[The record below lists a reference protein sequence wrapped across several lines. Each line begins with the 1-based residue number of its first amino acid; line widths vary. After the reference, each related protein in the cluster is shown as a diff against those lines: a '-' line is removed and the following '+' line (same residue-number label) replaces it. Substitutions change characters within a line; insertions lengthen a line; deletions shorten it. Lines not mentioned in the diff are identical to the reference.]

1 VVRSPRTARDL
12 IRRVAAAP
20 RIWEAGD
27 RLIRPAPSPTT
38 AESQHVEHVLSVGR
52 VALVLAS
59 LVAITFDPASPG
71 PYTTAATAA
80 LLIYAGWSAG
90 LLWFLGR
97 RLAYSTKVPYVAHAI
112 DFAAAAALTLLTDG
126 SASAFY
132 LFFFFM
138 LIAAA
143 YRWGLRETMATALG
157 AICLLAA
164 QGLWLRTEGLAT
176 QFELHRLLMR
186 TTYLLIAGALI
197 GWLSEREQ
205 QRLTEVGIISDIL
218 GHIHG
223 ERGFRP
229 ALMHVARELLTLL
242 DGQQLLIAVHDT
254 STGAAWLWTANRG
267 DALSLEELS
276 SCDTYLFAAPGEA
289 WQEPQR
295 RDDGRT
301 SIVLGR
307 DGTWLGG
314 HHTSVPES
322 FWARHPATTVAA
334 VDVAFAHQWKGR
346 VLLLGANAL
355 GLADV
360 RFLRELVCDVAP
372 PLFALY
378 LLRRLRS
385 RIVSSERARVGR
397 ELHDGL
403 VQSLAGLQMEVAALR
418 RRAATHP
425 LSDADLARLET
436 ILRDECVAARE
447 LMHRIRPVEVSP
459 SQLPEYLA
467 MLVDRFG
474 RETAVDARFSTDVE
488 HVDLPTRTCRE
499 LARTLQEALV
509 NVRKHAQ
516 ARHVLVHF
524 TADSGHWR
532 LTVDND
538 GRPFDFTGRH
548 TLSELDATR
557 RGPVVIKERVRE
569 MGGELVIDSI
579 PGHGV
584 RLDILLPRRTG
595 AARRKT
601 A

>member
-1 VVRSPRTARDL
+1 MVRSPRTARDL
-12 IRRVAAAP
+12 LSRVVAVP
-20 RIWEAGD
+20 HIWERSS
-27 RLIRPAPSPTT
+27 RLTRPAPSPTT
-38 AESQHVEHVLSVGR
+38 AESQHVEHALSVGR
-52 VALVLAS
+52 VGLVSAS
-59 LVAITFDPASPG
+59 LVAIIFEPTSPG
-71 PYTTAATAA
+71 PYTPVATAA

-90 LLWFLGR
+90 LLWFLSR

-112 DFAAAAALTLLTDG
+112 DFAAASALTLLTDG
-126 SASAFY
+126 AASAFY

-143 YRWGLRETMATALG
+143 YRWGLRETMATALC
-157 AICLLAA
+157 AICLLAS
-164 QGLWLRTEGLAT
+164 QGLWVRTEGLAA

-205 QRLTEVGIISDIL
+205 QRRTEVSVISDIL

-229 ALMHVARELLTLL
+229 ALMHVVRELLALL
-242 DGQQLLIAVHDT
+242 DGQHVLVALHDT
-254 STGAAWLWTANRG
+254 STGAAYLWTANHG
-267 DALSLEELS
+267 EALSLEEVS
-276 SCDTYLFAAPGEA
+276 SLDTYLFPAPGEA

-295 RDDGRT
+295 RDRRRT

-307 DGTWLGG
+307 DGKWLGG

-334 VDVAFAHQWKGR
+334 VDIGFANQWKGR
-346 VLLLGANAL
+346 VFLLRAKTLR
-355 GLADV
+355 LADV
-360 RFLRELVCDVAP
+360 RFLRELVCQTAP
-372 PLFALY
+372 PLFGLY

-385 RIVSSERARVGR
+385 RVVSSERARVGR

-403 VQSLAGLQMEVAALR
+403 VQSLAALQMEVAAMR
-418 RRAATHP
+418 RRAAPHP
-425 LSDADLARLET
+425 LADADLGRLET
-436 ILRDECVAARE
+436 ILREEAVAARE

-459 SQLPEYLA
+459 SQLPDYLA

-488 HVDLPTRTCRE
+488 DVDLPTRTCRE

-516 ARHVLVHF
+516 ARHVLVRF
-524 TADSGHWR
+524 TADSCHWQ

-548 TLSELDATR
+548 TLSDLDATR

-569 MGGELVIDSI
+569 MGGELVIDST

-595 AARRKT
+595 AVRRKT